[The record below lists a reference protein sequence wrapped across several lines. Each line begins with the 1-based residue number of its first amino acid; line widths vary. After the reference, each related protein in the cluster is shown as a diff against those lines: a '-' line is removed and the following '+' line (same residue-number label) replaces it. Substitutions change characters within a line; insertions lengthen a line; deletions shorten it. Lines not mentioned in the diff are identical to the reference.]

1 MAKVKAREL
10 QGRTKKELVK
20 QVNDLKMELL
30 SLRVKKLTGG
40 STFKLTKIRSVRKSL
55 ARVMTYVNQEMKRHL
70 RRHFRSQKHIFKD
83 LRPKKTRAI
92 RRHLTP
98 HEKDLKTP
106 KQQRKERLYP
116 VRVYAVKICNGV

>member
-1 MAKVKAREL
+1 
-10 QGRTKKELVK
+10 
-20 QVNDLKMELL
+20 MELL